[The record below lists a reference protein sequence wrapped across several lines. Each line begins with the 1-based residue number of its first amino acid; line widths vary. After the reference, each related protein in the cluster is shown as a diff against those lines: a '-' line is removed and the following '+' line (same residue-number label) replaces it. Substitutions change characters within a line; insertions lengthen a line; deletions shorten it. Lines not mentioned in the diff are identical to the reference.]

1 MAVSPNLDYGFRSLM
16 TETVTVAPKSGQ
28 DQYNVSTFGTAVEY
42 QARVVGKIMELRD
55 RRGEEVTTTFEL
67 WLDTVDTIQ
76 PDAQLTLT
84 GSKWIDTTPEIFTV
98 RRVTDENGDSHIQIS
113 CGWQYHR
120 QGSG

>member
-1 MAVSPNLDYGFRSLM
+1 MAVSPNLDYGFRELM
-16 TETVTVAPKSGQ
+16 TETVTIAPKSGQ
-28 DQYNVSTFGTAVEY
+28 DQYNEATFGTAVSY
-42 QARVVGKIMELRD
+42 QARIVGKIMELRD
-55 RRGEEVTTTFEL
+55 RRGEQVTTTFEL

-76 PDAQLTLT
+76 PDAQLILT

-98 RRVTDENGDSHIQIS
+98 RRVTDEGGDSHVQIS

>member
-1 MAVSPNLDYGFRSLM
+1 MAVSPNLDYGFRELM
-16 TETVTVAPKSGQ
+16 TETVTIAPKSGQ
-28 DQYNVSTFGTAVEY
+28 NQYNEATFGTAVSY
-42 QARVVGKIMELRD
+42 QARIVGKIMELRD

-76 PDAQLTLT
+76 PDAQLILT
-84 GSKWIDTTPEIFTV
+84 GAKWIDTTPEIFTV
-98 RRVTDENGDSHIQIS
+98 RRVTDEKGDSHVQIS

>member
-1 MAVSPNLDYGFRSLM
+1 VAVSPNLDYGFRELM

-28 DQYNVSTFGTAVEY
+28 DQYNVPTFGTAVSY
-42 QARVVGKIMELRD
+42 QARIVGKIMELRD

-76 PDAQLTLT
+76 PDAQLILT

-98 RRVTDENGDSHIQIS
+98 RRVTDENGDSHVQIS